1 MECWNLMRYV
11 LRGTGLSIGDFGF
24 RIWDL
29 RNPVDFIKTE
39 TSESVIRTPQLG
51 PRILSVQSIQSEIR
65 ILKSEIGRPVT
76 LIFLLKKSWP

>member
-1 MECWNLMRYV
+1 MLEFNA
-11 LRGTGLSIGDFGF
+11 LRVAGYGSFDWGF
-24 RIWDL
+24 WISDL